1 MKEIQDLTS
10 LLRGKTPI
18 IVVETHE
25 ELRLLELLKRVASCL
40 YKPLFC
46 WSITTGLSRIDRDM
60 GTQKFNADPTDLL
73 RHIKTTD
80 QEGIY
85 VLCDFHPFLNDA
97 PINVRLIKEIA
108 MEFES
113 SRQTLVLVSHGLAIP
128 PEFQRYCAS
137 FSLRLPGRNQ
147 LANLIAQEITDAQS
161 QGMQLTVDPGAV
173 DQLADN
179 LRGVTLDDARRLI
192 HNAIVD
198 DEALTQA
205 DLDKVNHA
213 KFQLMNMDGVLR
225 YEYDTRSF
233 ADIAGLNA
241 LKDWLKLRSPDVRA
255 QTGANHT
262 SLTPPKGIMLLGV
275 QGCGKSLA
283 AKAVAGIWRRPLLRL
298 DMAAL
303 YNKYIG
309 ETEKNLK
316 QALDLADLM
325 SPCVLWVD
333 EIEKGISGGSGDEGT
348 SKRIL
353 GTLLTWM
360 AERKS
365 DVFLVATA
373 NDIQALPPELIRKGR
388 LDEIFFVDLPDSDSR
403 EKILEIHLARR
414 QLSPQQFDLKQLA
427 AASEGFS
434 GAELEQVVISA
445 LYASADKDTGLNQN
459 RLLDEL
465 AATRPIA
472 VIMAERIASLRQW
485 AANRAIDAHS
495 GR

>member
-25 ELRLLELLKRVASCL
+25 EQRLLELLKRVASCL

-60 GTQKFNADPTDLL
+60 GTQKFNADPGDLL

-85 VLCDFHPFLNDA
+85 VLCDFHPFLEDA

-113 SRQTLVLVSHGLAIP
+113 SRQTLVLVSHGLEIP

-147 LANLIAQEITDAQS
+147 LANLIAQEIAEVQN
-161 QGMQLTVDPGAV
+161 QGMQLTVEPGAAE
-173 DQLADN
+173 QLADN

-198 DEALTQA
+198 DEALTKA
-205 DLDKVNHA
+205 DLDKVNRA

-233 ADIAGLNA
+233 ADIAGMDA
-241 LKDWLKLRSPDVRA
+241 LKHWLKLRTPGDSSAERTTQNA
-255 QTGANHT
+255 
-262 SLTPPKGIMLLGV
+262 LTPPKGIMLLGV

-283 AKAVAGIWRRPLLRL
+283 AKAVAGIWHRPLLRL

-316 QALDLADLM
+316 QALELADLM

-365 DVFLVATA
+365 DVFLVTTA

-388 LDEIFFVDLPDSDSR
+388 LDEIFFVDLPDKTSR
-403 EKILEIHLARR
+403 EKILSIHLSRR
-414 QLSPQQFDLKQLA
+414 RISLEPFDLQQLA
-427 AASEGFS
+427 MVSEGFS

-445 LYASADKDTGLNQN
+445 LYASASQQQGLSQN
-459 RLLDEL
+459 SLLEEL

-472 VIMAERIASLRQW
+472 VVMAEKITALRQW
-485 AANRAIDAHS
+485 ASNRAINAHTGS
-495 GR
+495 